1 MQRKVYILE
10 NLDCANCAAKIERKL
25 SKLPELSDV
34 SVTFATK
41 QLRFAAEDPEAVL
54 PKIRETIQSMEPDVE
69 VVERTRSRR
78 KAAET
83 HNHEHHHHEHGEECG
98 CGHDHEEH
106 EHHHHHH
113 GHGEE
118 CGCGHDHHDH
128 DHDHEEHEHHHH
140 HHGHGE
146 ECGCGHDHH
155 DHDHDHEEHEHHY
168 HHHEHGEECGCG
180 HDHHDHDHDHEDHD
194 HHHHHEHGEECGCGH
209 DHHDH
214 DHDHEEHDHHHHHE
228 HGEECGCGHDHHD
241 HDHHH
246 HHDHGPA
253 KPQATRSHTHFQV
266 DHHQVEGHPEGCQC
280 EQCNS
285 YVEYCDVCGESLA
298 KCNCHMPDEDL
309 EKKVYILEGIDCA
322 NCAAKI
328 EAKIRQMPEV
338 GFASVAFATKQLR
351 VSANNQ
357 AELLPKMQAVV
368 DSIEDGVTIVP
379 RQRKKLSGIS
389 NTKVY
394 ILEGLDCANCA
405 AKIEAK
411 LRTLNGVDDL
421 TITYATKQMKLS
433 AKNPD
438 QMIPMI
444 KETIDAME
452 DGITI
457 VPKDNK
463 VIKSEEAGEKKFSFN
478 NPLVSIGVGAVIFII
493 GEILEH
499 VGNVPTIPMFALF
512 LIAYLVLG
520 GKVLITAGKNIMKG
534 QVFDENFLM
543 CIATIGAFC
552 IQEFPEAV
560 GVMLFY
566 RIGEYFEEKATEQ
579 SRTQI
584 MEAVDLRPEVVNLV
598 IGNDVRIIDA
608 EEANVGDILLVR
620 PGDRIPLDGVIIDGE
635 SRIDTS
641 PVTGEPVPVMA
652 KAGDNIVSGCV
663 NTSGQ
668 LKIRVEKILEES
680 MVTRILDSVENAAA
694 SKPNIDKFITR
705 FARVYTPFVVLF
717 ALFVAVVLPFILPD
731 SLNWHFFVDSAY
743 TGTVNTIHGTSGTA
757 SIYTALTFLV
767 ISCPCALVLSVPL
780 AFFSGIGAGSK
791 KGILFKGGIAIES
804 LKNVKAIVMDK
815 TGTITKGNFV
825 VQKANP
831 AGNAMTANDLLAIS
845 ASCELSSTHPIGNSI
860 VEAAEEKG
868 LSIERPSKVEE
879 IAGHGIRAELS
890 RGVVLCGNRKLMDAQ
905 NVDLSVYQKENF
917 GTEVLVALNG
927 KFVGNIV
934 ISDTVKDDAKDAIA
948 AVKKQGIIT
957 AMLTGDAQESADAV
971 AKETG
976 IDEVH
981 AKLLPQDKLSELKKI
996 RENHGAVMFVGD
1008 GINDAPVLAGADVG
1022 AAMGSGADAAIEA
1035 ADVVFMNSEMKAI
1048 PEAVGIAKMTNS
1060 ISWQNVVFALAIKII
1075 VMIMGLFGFAN
1086 MWIAVFADTG
1096 VSVLCLLN
1104 SIRIL
1109 HRKQEFAGVSKQTK
1123 SENQITN
1130 IDDLILG
1137 LLFSGY
1143 PGKFVE
1149 RFGEEVRRDRSNS
1162 NQFFKKQL

>member
-83 HNHEHHHHEHGEECG
+83 HNHEHHYHHHE
-98 CGHDHEEH
+98 
-106 EHHHHHH
+106 
-113 GHGEE
+113 HGEE

-140 HHGHGE
+140 HHEHGE

-168 HHHEHGEECGCG
+168 HHHEHGEECGCGHDHHDHDHDHEEHEHEHHHHHEHGEECGCG

-214 DHDHEEHDHHHHHE
+214 DHDHEEHEHHHHHHE
-228 HGEECGCGHDHHD
+228 HGEECGCGHDHHN
-241 HDHHH
+241 HEHHH

-499 VGNVPTIPMFALF
+499 VGNVPTIPTFALF

-948 AVKKQGIIT
+948 DVKKQGIIT

-1109 HRKQEFAGVSKQTK
+1109 HRK
-1123 SENQITN
+1123 
-1130 IDDLILG
+1130 
-1137 LLFSGY
+1137 
-1143 PGKFVE
+1143 
-1149 RFGEEVRRDRSNS
+1149 
-1162 NQFFKKQL
+1162 